1 MNDRERF
8 VRTMH
13 YQDVDRIPFW
23 DFGFWTETVDVWYGQ
38 GLPRDV
44 WLNTYFGMDRQYEHF
59 PTNLGMMPSFDVVV
73 LEDRGDSEVVIDSA
87 GVKLER
93 RKDGSSI
100 PHFLEFPVRDRA
112 SWEEMKKRYDPTSPR
127 RQPEYFQDAVRTRQD
142 RDYPLG
148 INCGSLYGWCRNLM
162 GVENLSLAVY
172 DDPGLVRDMMRHFAD
187 LAIHCITPVLEAL
200 PLDYASFWED
210 MAYNTGPLLS
220 PKLFREMM
228 IPEYRRITDVLHRY
242 SVDVVYVDCDGRID
256 QLLPL
261 WLEAGVNCM
270 FPWEARCNDDPWEVR
285 QRVGRDLL
293 VIGGID
299 KMALIAG
306 KEAIDAEVA
315 RRKPLMDDGGYI
327 PTVDHRVPPDV
338 TLDNYRY
345 YLDVLRKAVER

>member
-23 DFGFWTETVDVWYGQ
+23 DFGFWTETLDAWYEQ

-44 WLNTYFGMDRQYEHF
+44 WLNTYFGMDRQHEHF
-59 PTNLGMMPSFDVVV
+59 PINLGMIPKFDEQVI
-73 LEDRGDSEVVIDSA
+73 EDRGISEIVIDSQ

-100 PHFLEFPVRDRA
+100 PHFLEFPVKDRA
-112 SWEEMKKRYDPTSPR
+112 SWEQVKKRYDPSSPMR
-127 RQPEYFQDAVRTRQD
+127 LPEYFDDAVRARKD

-148 INCGSLYGWCRNLM
+148 ISCGSIYGWARNLM
-162 GVENLSLAVY
+162 GVEGISMAVY
-172 DDPGLVRDMMRHFAD
+172 DDPGLVKDMMRHFAD
-187 LAIHCITPVLEAL
+187 LAIAVITPVLEAL
-200 PLDYASFWED
+200 PIDYATFWED

-228 IPEYRRITDVLHRY
+228 VPEYRRITDVLHRHG
-242 SVDVVYVDCDGRID
+242 VDVVYVDCDGRID

-270 FPWEARCNDDPWEVR
+270 FPWEARCNEDPWEMR
-285 QRVGRDLL
+285 KKYGRDLL
-293 VIGGID
+293 IIGGID

-306 KEAIDAEVA
+306 REAIDAEVA

-338 TLDNYRY
+338 TLDNYKY
-345 YLDVLRKAVER
+345 YLEVLRKAIER